1 MSTTT
6 TKRNIHIDP
15 DPIPIPPPNTGPK
28 KGKAFKYPFHKL
40 EVGES
45 FFVENLQSRNL
56 GGSVTYA
63 SKVLNRKFITRT
75 MEGGVRVW
83 RTE

>member
-1 MSTTT
+1 MSSNP
-6 TKRNIHIDP
+6 KKVSIDK
-15 DPIPIPPPNTGPK
+15 DRIPIPAPATGPK
-28 KGKAFKYPFHKL
+28 RGKTFKYPFHEL

-63 SKVLNRKFITRT
+63 SKVLGRKFTTRT
-75 MEGGVRVW
+75 MDGGVRVW
-83 RTE
+83 RVE

>member
-1 MSTTT
+1 MSS
-6 TKRNIHIDP
+6 KDRKIKIDEER
-15 DPIPIPPPNTGPK
+15 IPIPAPNTGPK
-28 KGKAFKYPFHKL
+28 RGKAFKYPFHKL

-45 FFVENLQSRNL
+45 FYVENLQSRNL

-63 SKVLNRKFITRT
+63 SKVLGRKFTTRS

-83 RTE
+83 RVE

>member
-1 MSTTT
+1 MSS
-6 TKRNIHIDP
+6 KPKNVKIDEER
-15 DPIPIPPPNTGPK
+15 IPIPPPATGPK
-28 KGKAFKYPFHKL
+28 RGKAFKYPFHQL

-63 SKVLNRKFITRT
+63 SKVLGRKFTTRT